1 MNRAE
6 LSVTSLNVLRW
17 LEYLPDA
24 SKPEDEGEEEGN
36 KIEEEEVKE
45 GIYTLLPLLFM
56 MSNILFVSEKE
67 KPKNKSKGK
76 EVAPRAKKQVSSK
89 GKEASNVPTNKRK
102 TDKTDDISGRS
113 FILTTFI
120 NTDKF

>member
-1 MNRAE
+1 MKKAE
-6 LSVTSLNVLRW
+6 LSVTSPNVLRW

-24 SKPEDEGEEEGN
+24 SKPEDEGKEEGN
-36 KIEEEEVKE
+36 KIEEEVKE
-45 GIYTLLPLLFM
+45 GIYTLLPLWFM

-76 EVAPRAKKQVSSK
+76 EVAPRTKKQASSK
-89 GKEASNVPTNKRK
+89 GKEASNVPANKRK
-102 TDKTDDISGRS
+102 TDKTDDISGGS

-120 NTDKF
+120 NTDKP

>member
-1 MNRAE
+1 MKKAE
-6 LSVTSLNVLRW
+6 LSVTSPNVLCW

-24 SKPEDEGEEEGN
+24 SKPEDKGKEEGN
-36 KIEEEEVKE
+36 KIEEEVKE

-89 GKEASNVPTNKRK
+89 GKEASNVPANKRK